1 MILRLI
7 VPHLW
12 RRTAL
17 IARNGHMKHETAAGR
32 HESASRA
39 CQDLPLLSERPPDAG
54 IYGKSLYAPGSI
66 LAFGL
71 SNSTE
76 GTRATLQSRTIDGPT
91 AAP

>member
-17 IARNGHMKHETAAGR
+17 SARNGHMTHETAAGR

-54 IYGKSLYAPGSI
+54 ICVKSFSAPVVDHGVW
-66 LAFGL
+66 AFQLHRGDP
-71 SNSTE
+71 
-76 GTRATLQSRTIDGPT
+76 GH
-91 AAP
+91 AAEPHN